1 VLAELLMPKSSRRSF
16 FWLMKNM
23 HLRYVQKNPTEA
35 RAIYYDREEIIELLF
50 KVGFRQ
56 VIVQGLSTPS
66 SRQSGVF
73 SLIAAT
79 K

>member
-1 VLAELLMPKSSRRSF
+1 VLAELLVPRSARHAF
-16 FWLMKNM
+16 FWLMKNL

-35 RAIYYDREEIIELLF
+35 RAIYYDRDELIELLF

-56 VIVQGLSTPS
+56 VVVQGLSTPS
-66 SRQSGVF
+66 SGRPGIF